1 VHEPVIVCDC
11 CACDRSKLAR
21 LGEDVSEVLE
31 KIRKRKLTPTFR
43 LGFDLARLRVVVGE
57 AVCDG
62 WNRELVR
69 GVIRRS

>member
-1 VHEPVIVCDC
+1 MHLLVH
-11 CACDRSKLAR
+11 STGLKLCGS
-21 LGEDVSEVLE
+21 GEWLLE
-31 KIRKRKLTPTFR
+31 KRKRKLTPTFR

-62 WNRELVR
+62 WDRELVR